1 MIGID
6 KSKNSKDKDDKMA
19 PLADR
24 LRPENLA
31 DFVGQ
36 ADIVGEGKLLR
47 KLIEQDETPSL
58 IFWGPPGSGKTTLA
72 KIIARMSGAGFVAF
86 SAVTSGVAELR
97 AVIKE
102 AAARLKEGKR
112 TILFID
118 EIHRWSKSQ
127 QDALL
132 PHVEDGTVTL
142 IGATTENPSFEVNS
156 ALLSRCRVFVL
167 KQLDEEAIKL
177 ILQRALTDKKKGLG
191 ALTVKISDEAL
202 DFLATV
208 ANGDARNALNA
219 LELAAK
225 TGTKNKKGEIVI
237 EKDLIKESLQKSYLM
252 YDKGG
257 EEHYNIISAL
267 HKSMRGSDADA
278 ALYWLGRMLEG
289 GEDPLYVARRLI
301 RFASEDVGLA
311 NSLAL
316 VQAVAGYQAC
326 HYIGMPECE
335 VVLAQV
341 VVYLAKCKKSNE
353 LYEAYNQIKRDV
365 RETINEPVPLHIR
378 NAPTKLM
385 KDLGYSKGYKYS
397 PDFDY
402 QEEQEY
408 LPERLK
414 GKKYLRGEAE
424 KDANKNSKK

>member
-118 EIHRWSKSQ
+118 EIHRWSKPQ

-132 PHVEDGTVTL
+132 PHVENGTVTL